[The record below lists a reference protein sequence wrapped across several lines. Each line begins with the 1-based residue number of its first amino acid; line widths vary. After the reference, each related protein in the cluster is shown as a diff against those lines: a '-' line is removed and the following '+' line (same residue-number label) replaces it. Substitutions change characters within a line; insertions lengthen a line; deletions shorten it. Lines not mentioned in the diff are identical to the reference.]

1 MKTIKILSALLA
13 LILAFGAFTFP
24 ALADDPVET
33 TAPGETGE
41 AETGETET
49 DPEEDPGE
57 EPEIDPSKLNSD
69 GFAEDVA
76 TELND
81 NYIKTPFKTVEAK
94 LNTMKR
100 YLENDRYSLYA
111 EPWTGEVYCYD
122 KKSGQVL
129 STNPYDV
136 YTTGTTD
143 EKKKELMSQIIIK
156 YSDLTGAVKTYT
168 SYEQAAM
175 NEQIQIKNIKGGIR
189 VEYTIGRSESSY
201 LVPRQISMAR
211 MEEMIFSKLPGW
223 DEYIEAGRTE
233 EAEKNLP
240 FLSKQVI
247 YKYIAYD
254 PNNTSLPE
262 RVIVDMQTKFPVT
275 KKKKLAIY
283 VLDSSVTQRELGKIE
298 AAIKEYSPEYTYDD
312 MEKDHLETEYNG
324 TSVEPA
330 LFKLALEYSLTDTGM
345 KVSLPANGIRYD
357 ETNYKLEEF
366 QLLPYIGAGSNEYTG
381 YNFLPDGSGALT
393 RFEDYVGKS
402 VNISG
407 SMYGTDYAYIT
418 IEGSRSETM
427 RFPVFGIVENTEK
440 TEQRKETVLVPQI
453 DPETGEETQVEQVR
467 FVKETYS
474 QPKGFLAII
483 EEGDA
488 LVSIMSTSGSTTH
501 KFYSVIT
508 KFTPRPKDQYKLSSS
523 ISVGSSS
530 AITVVSERKYV
541 GNLTMNF
548 VMLTAPSIA
557 EEKNIDKY
565 YETSWV
571 GMAKAY
577 RDYLEQSGSL
587 KPLASSDVADQMPLY
602 IETFGSISTT
612 KRILSMPIEV
622 DVALTSFEDVKK
634 MYDELAAAGVSN
646 INFKLTGYANG
657 DMYGQTIPSTV
668 KWAKSVGGEDGFK
681 DLVAYAKEKGFGIY
695 PDFDFTSVSS
705 LKTGDGFRLKKHA
718 TKTINDQYVYKVVY
732 NGVSG
737 AYDTV
742 GLLVSPSAYSY
753 FFDKFE
759 PKYSKFDLGAIS
771 VASLGNDLNSDFDT
785 DEPYNREDSREL
797 VTQFFEKIEEKY
809 PSVMTEGGNAY
820 TLRYLDHL
828 LGVSLQSSRYA
839 LTSTSVPFA
848 GVVLHG
854 YLNFAGTP
862 INMEGDIDYAI
873 LKAIENG
880 SALYFILSY
889 DNTELLKESVSLS
902 KYFSVRY
909 DIWRDELIRQYNKL
923 NDAIGSLQTTPI
935 TGHAFLKGERIP
947 DADEVEAD
955 LKAAE
960 EAVNELYD
968 TQLRNAYIA
977 MIRQMRE
984 QYLAG
989 SIPAGLEIKPEV
1001 PEKPEV
1007 KVTVGGLQEDG
1018 SYTETKY
1025 TTEDGTVVKVTY
1037 GDKVSFLINY
1047 NNFAIKTWDET
1058 GKEYTV
1064 DKYSFVKI
1072 G

>member
-13 LILAFGAFTFP
+13 LILAFGSFTLPVF
-24 ALADDPVET
+24 ADDDPAET
-33 TAPGETGE
+33 TAPGETEE
-41 AETGETET
+41 APGETGT
-49 DPEEDPGE
+49 DPEE
-57 EPEIDPSKLNSD
+57 EPEPAVDPSKLNDD
-69 GFAEDVA
+69 GFEEKVG
-76 TELND
+76 ESFNE
-81 NYIKTPFKTVEAK
+81 NYIKTTYKTVEAK

-100 YLENDRYSLYA
+100 YLYNDRYSLYA

-122 KKSGQVL
+122 RQSGQVL

-136 YTTGTTD
+136 YSTGTTD
-143 EKKKELMSQIIIK
+143 AKKMELMSQVIIK

-175 NEQIQIKNIKGGIR
+175 NEQILIKNIRGGIR

-201 LVPRQISMAR
+201 LVPRQISVER

-223 DEYIEAGRTE
+223 DEYVAAGRTE

-247 YKYIAYD
+247 YKYILYD
-254 PNNTSLPE
+254 PNNTALPE

-298 AAIKEYSPEYTYDD
+298 AAIKEYAPEYTYDD
-312 MEKDHLETEYNG
+312 LEKDHQETEYTG

-407 SMYGTDYAYIT
+407 SMYGTDYAYIS

-440 TEQRKETVLVPQI
+440 TEQRQETVIITQT
-453 DPETGEETQVEQVR
+453 DPETGEETQTEQIR
-467 FVKETYS
+467 FVKETRR

-548 VMLTAPSIA
+548 VMLTDPALA
-557 EEKNIDKY
+557 EEKGIENY
-565 YETSWV
+565 YETSWL

-577 RDYLEQSGSL
+577 RDYLQKSGSL
-587 KPLASSDVADQMPLY
+587 TPLTSSDVSDQMPLY
-602 IETFGSISTT
+602 IETFGSISKTE
-612 KRILSMPIEV
+612 RILSMPIEV
-622 DVALTSFEDVKK
+622 DVALTSFEDIKT
-634 MYDELAAAGVSN
+634 MYDELSAAGITN

-657 DMYGQTIPSTV
+657 DMYGQTVPSTV
-668 KWAKSVGGEDGFK
+668 KWAKSVGGEDGFE
-681 DLVAYAKEKGFGIY
+681 DLVAYAKEKGFGVY
-695 PDFDFTSVSS
+695 PDFDFTSVSRI
-705 LKTGDGFRLKKHA
+705 KTGDGFKFKKHA

-737 AYDTV
+737 SYDSV

-753 FFDKFE
+753 FFEKFE
-759 PKYSKFDLGAIS
+759 RKYSQYDLGAIS

-785 DEPYNREDSREL
+785 EEPYNREDSRAL
-797 VTQFFEKIEEKY
+797 VTQFFDQIEEKY
-809 PSVMTEGGNAY
+809 PSIMSEGGNAY
-820 TLRYLDHL
+820 TLKYLEHL

-839 LTSTSVPFA
+839 LTSVSVPFA

-873 LKAIENG
+873 LKAIESG

-889 DNTELLKESVSLS
+889 DNTEILKESVSLS
-902 KYFSVRY
+902 KYYSVRY
-909 DIWRDELIRQYNKL
+909 DIWREELVEQYKKL

-935 TGHAFLKGERIP
+935 TGHAFLQAERVA
-947 DADEVEAD
+947 DADEIEAD

-960 EAVNELYD
+960 DAANELYD

-977 MIRQMRE
+977 MIRQMR
-984 QYLAG
+984 QDYLDG
-989 SIPAGLEIKPEV
+989 KIEAGLEIKPDV
-1001 PEKPEV
+1001 PEKAEV
-1007 KVTVGGLQEDG
+1007 KVIVGGRQEDG
-1018 SYTETKY
+1018 SYVKTKY
-1025 TTEDGTVVKVTY
+1025 TTEDGSVVKVTY

-1047 NNFAIKTWDET
+1047 NDFTIKTWDED
-1058 GKEYTV
+1058 GKEYTI